1 MTTIKTA
8 INGIECTKRLA
19 IVELVEALHTGGVT
33 MTVCYKRKSHSR
45 EVHSFV
51 FYGDSFEETLSSK
64 FGVSHPDE
72 LAGKVLWV
80 IYDGNRVIGLEAM
93 PFDGGRRVM
102 GRH

>member
-1 MTTIKTA
+1 MTTIKTT
-8 INGIECTKRLA
+8 INGVQCIKRLGR
-19 IVELVEALHTGGVT
+19 VESAESYGDSSVEI
-33 MTVCYKRKSHSR
+33 TVCYKRKLRSR

-64 FGVSHPDE
+64 FGVSYPDE

-80 IYDGNRVIGLEAM
+80 IYNGNRVIGLEAM